1 MTTESTEINFD
12 EWLDG
17 VQRTERSV
25 TLYGRADLLADID
38 ELEAQKRQ
46 QAEIPEEDRGY
57 AESAGGVLQEKIDAL
72 YIALDASKMVFRVS
86 FIDDEE
92 QKAIKDQVQ
101 NDLKAQLDDAAKAAR
116 AEAREKCRRLEI
128 TNPNDINQVAR
139 NMANAAADAVA
150 EREVSIR
157 TCAAAVVSPRMTPD
171 QVRKLYSK
179 VGDAQFQLLTRAYS
193 RAQNEAPLVAVPKS
207 SRPSPAD
214 SGDTS
219 S

>member
-1 MTTESTEINFD
+1 MSENEINFD
-12 EWLDG
+12 DWLDG

-25 TLYGRADLLADID
+25 TLYGRADILADID
-38 ELEAQKRQ
+38 ELEAQKRH
-46 QAEIPEEDRGY
+46 AEQVPEEDRGY
-57 AESAGGVLQEKIDAL
+57 ADSTGGKIQEKIDAL
-72 YIALDASKMVFRVS
+72 YLLVDQSKMVFRVS

-92 QKAIKDQVQ
+92 QQSISDQVKK
-101 NDLKAQLDDAAKAAR
+101 DLKDAMDEAAKAAR

-128 TNPNDINQVAR
+128 TNPNDVNNVAR

-179 VGDAQFQLLTRAYS
+179 VGDAQFQLLTKAYS

-214 SGDTS
+214 DGDTS

>member
-1 MTTESTEINFD
+1 MTENKINFD

-46 QAEIPEEDRGY
+46 LVDIPEEDRGY
-57 AESAGGVLQEKIDAL
+57 ADSSGGKLQEKIDAL
-72 YIALDASKMVFRVS
+72 YIALDESKLVFRVS

-92 QKAIKDQVQ
+92 QKTIQEAVKR
-101 NDLKAQLDDAAKAAR
+101 DLKAELDAAAKVAR
-116 AEAREKCRRLEI
+116 DEAREKCRRLEI
-128 TNPNDINQVAR
+128 TNPNDVNTVAR

-171 QVRKLYSK
+171 QVRRLYSK

-207 SRPSPAD
+207 SRPSPAE

>member
-1 MTTESTEINFD
+1 MTENEINFD
-12 EWLDG
+12 DWLDG

-25 TLYGRADLLADID
+25 TLYGRADILADID
-38 ELEAQKRQ
+38 ELEAQKRH
-46 QAEIPEEDRGY
+46 AEQVPEEDRGY
-57 AESAGGVLQEKIDAL
+57 ADSTGGKIQEKIDAL
-72 YIALDASKMVFRVS
+72 YLLVDQSKMVFRVS

-92 QKAIKDQVQ
+92 QQSISDQVKK
-101 NDLKAQLDDAAKAAR
+101 DLKDAMDEAAKAAR

-128 TNPNDINQVAR
+128 TNPNDVNNVAR

-179 VGDAQFQLLTRAYS
+179 VGDAQFQLLTKAYS

-214 SGDTS
+214 DGDTS

>member
-1 MTTESTEINFD
+1 MSENEINFD

-46 QAEIPEEDRGY
+46 LADVPEEDRGY
-57 AESAGGVLQEKIDAL
+57 AESSGGKLQEKIDAL
-72 YIALDASKMVFRVS
+72 YIALDASKLVVRVS

-92 QKAIKDQVQ
+92 QKAIRDEVKR
-101 NDLKAQLDDAAKAAR
+101 DLKAQLDEAAKAAR
-116 AEAREKCRRLEI
+116 EEAKEKCRRLEI
-128 TNPNDINQVAR
+128 TNPNDINNVAR
-139 NMANAAADAVA
+139 NMANEAAEAVA

-171 QVRKLYSK
+171 HVRRLYSK
-179 VGDAQFQLLTRAYS
+179 IGDAQFKLLTMAYS
-193 RAQNEAPLVAVPKS
+193 RAQHEAPLVAVPKS
-207 SRPSPAD
+207 SRPSSD
-214 SGDTS
+214 QSGGTS

>member
-1 MTTESTEINFD
+1 MAENEINFD

-46 QAEIPEEDRGY
+46 AAAVPEEDRGY
-57 AESAGGVLQEKIDAL
+57 AESGAGKLQEKIDSL
-72 YIALDASKMVFRVS
+72 YIELDQSKMVFRVS

-92 QKAIKDQVQ
+92 QKELREAVKR
-101 NDLKAQLDDAAKAAR
+101 DLKAELDEAAKAAR
-116 AEAREKCRRLEI
+116 VEAKEKCKRLEI
-128 TNPNDINQVAR
+128 TNPNDVNNVAR
-139 NMANAAADAVA
+139 SMAIEATDAVV
-150 EREVSIR
+150 ERELSIR

-193 RAQNEAPLVAVPKS
+193 RASNEAPLVAVPKS
-207 SRPSPAD
+207 SRPTPAE
-214 SGDTS
+214 SGGTS